1 MWVSASFLSRTI
13 GPIGSSAVSALLV
26 SLSWTWKFEQRLQ
39 ARRWRRTRAPGRRW
53 SPSATSASSIRTSSQ
68 ESMRASAASAS
79 DIRAR
84 TSSDLTL
91 GTVVS
96 IASAICS

>member
-1 MWVSASFLSRTI
+1 MTFFNTSS
-13 GPIGSSAVSALLV
+13 GPIGSSIASALLFCFSV
-26 SLSWTWKFEQRLQ
+26 AWKPLQRSHS
-39 ARRWRRTRAPGRRW
+39 RVWRRTGGESLV

-68 ESMRASAASAS
+68 EIWRAWAASARPP
-79 DIRAR
+79 RAR

-96 IASAICS
+96 IASAIWS